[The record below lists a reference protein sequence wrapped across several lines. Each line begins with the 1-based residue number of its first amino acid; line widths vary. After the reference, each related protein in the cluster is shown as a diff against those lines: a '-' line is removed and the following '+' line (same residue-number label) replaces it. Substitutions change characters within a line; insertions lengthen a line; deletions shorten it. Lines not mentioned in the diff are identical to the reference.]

1 MKFVSFILQIH
12 NRHSK
17 SLLGST
23 NLRIFRLFWNINIV
37 SFLTFF
43 TSLGFM
49 SGVFGPSLTSE
60 SSDGRRQRAVGNINY
75 TLALF
80 IRSESVWLQQ
90 LKVSCHHFS
99 LRNFW
104 IPPVEIPAAVSPF
117 IDLVKLAGSCPML
130 KHVSYKQ
137 FSWIFVFSNIVCYV
151 DRLTFQLDSTA
162 TANVFCVFNI
172 DRVGCCGNCYSQFQE

>member
-1 MKFVSFILQIH
+1 
-12 NRHSK
+12 
-17 SLLGST
+17 
-23 NLRIFRLFWNINIV
+23 
-37 SFLTFF
+37 
-43 TSLGFM
+43 M
-49 SGVFGPSLTSE
+49 SGVVGPGLTSE
-60 SSDGRRQRAVGNINY
+60 SSDGRRQRAVGNINN

-80 IRSESVWLQQ
+80 IRPESVWLQQ

-162 TANVFCVFNI
+162 TANVFCVQYRPSGLLLTVLRKSLIPNLIYLYFA
-172 DRVGCCGNCYSQFQE
+172 RKCEKKV